1 MDPESAWEY
10 ELGIIQDFKF
20 LTVRAA
26 GWYYDIDDFI
36 NDNGITIPPSEGS
49 GAGTDCL
56 CNIDHVKLYG
66 GELEA
71 TIKLGDR
78 FRATAAYVYQR
89 HSVNDTGYE
98 HGWTYYL
105 PDLLARN
112 KVKLLARYM
121 VWEDGWF
128 QLSSRYVDA
137 RKSQRGEGMSPY
149 ITVDV
154 GFEQKFRFDQM
165 EYVVSIFCNNVTGE
179 DYEEIAGYEMPEYV
193 WGLQVG
199 VKF

>member
-1 MDPESAWEY
+1 MD
-10 ELGIIQDFKF
+10 
-20 LTVRAA
+20 
-26 GWYYDIDDFI
+26 
-36 NDNGITIPPSEGS
+36 
-49 GAGTDCL
+49 
-56 CNIDHVKLYG
+56 
-66 GELEA
+66 
-71 TIKLGDR
+71 
-78 FRATAAYVYQR
+78 
-89 HSVNDTGYE
+89 DTGYE

-137 RKSQRGEGMSPY
+137 RRAQKGGGLDPY

-154 GFEQKFRFDQM
+154 GFDQKFKFDQI
-165 EYVVSIFCNNVTGE
+165 EYMASIFCNNVTGA
-179 DYEEIAGYEMPEYV
+179 DYEEIAGYDMPGYV
-193 WGLQVG
+193 CGFQVG